1 MLTLYSYECVMSEP
15 EQEAVQPIY
24 EVLAALCDVAH
35 SRDTAP
41 PVPFA
46 SLPRRVFVALKDAWE
61 AESDAQ
67 MMQEYSKLPW
77 LKVHAPTSHT
87 PHADRPSRQELP
99 RAPGSDLQHIG
110 RVAGGVLRAFIEN
123 ECAVS

>member
-1 MLTLYSYECVMSEP
+1 MSEP

-24 EVLAALCDVAH
+24 EVLAALCDFAH

-41 PVPFA
+41 SVPFA

-87 PHADRPSRQELP
+87 HPTLTVPRGRSCQEPPDRTCST
-99 RAPGSDLQHIG
+99 
-110 RVAGGVLRAFIEN
+110 
-123 ECAVS
+123 